1 MLLFSAAY
9 FLLAA
14 HIRSE
19 GFGNIDA
26 AVGIEV
32 VFEERYEH
40 SRRGNNGVV
49 ERMGKVLAVL
59 AVDAYFQ
66 PARLCVAEVRAGAD
80 LEILLLSG
88 LHRPGAGIRLQRD
101 FPDRPGL
108 HRLCHRQ

>member
-9 FLLAA
+9 LLLAA

-26 AVGIEV
+26 AFGIEV

-49 ERMGKVLAVL
+49 ERMGKVLANQ
-59 AVDAYFQ
+59 YINKRYMGWQ
-66 PARLCVAEVRAGAD
+66 HE
-80 LEILLLSG
+80 
-88 LHRPGAGIRLQRD
+88 
-101 FPDRPGL
+101 DRKKKKYC
-108 HRLCHRQ
+108 R

>member
-9 FLLAA
+9 LLLAA

-40 SRRGNNGVV
+40 SRRSNNGVV
-49 ERMGKVLAVL
+49 ERMGEVLAVL

-66 PARLCVAEVRAGAD
+66 PARLCIAEVRA
-80 LEILLLSG
+80 
-88 LHRPGAGIRLQRD
+88 
-101 FPDRPGL
+101 
-108 HRLCHRQ
+108 